1 MSAGGVRHRGPADP
15 SESPHRIRERA
26 YAGYVFVAAAAA
38 LWGSLSVVVSEVGNA
53 D

>member
-1 MSAGGVRHRGPADP
+1 MSAGGVRHRGPAGP
-15 SESPHRIRERA
+15 SESPHRMRPHG
-26 YAGYVFVAAAAA
+26 YAGYAFVAAAAA